1 MDINLLCLYVDNN
14 YCRLHGL
21 KNLNLNFGLTWLQEK
36 AQFPGIPK
44 VVFIEFL
51 LYTYLNFAV
60 VGKLLD
66 KDFKKKQFQFSAYLQ
81 GQ

>member
-1 MDINLLCLYVDNN
+1 MDINLLCLYVDDN

-44 VVFIEFL
+44 VVSSYGFY
-51 LYTYLNFAV
+51 YTHV
-60 VGKLLD
+60 
-66 KDFKKKQFQFSAYLQ
+66 
-81 GQ
+81 